1 MPENEVITQPE
12 QEVTT
17 PETAP
22 VDAFEDDWS
31 DIDLNDTADDS
42 EEPVHAPEEKPED
55 PEPEADQQKE
65 EDQAGEGQNGQTDE
79 EKPEEDEEGE
89 VADQQTFDLRYLGET
104 KTVNREEVITL
115 AQKGLNYD
123 KVVQERNNMRAEH
136 SKLKGYESFLE
147 ELAREDGLTIDAL
160 MDETR
165 AEILAQREGIDK
177 SVALQRV
184 KLDRDKKEF
193 QAEKQKATADQQA
206 EAVARQRQEDNFL
219 RFIREYPDV
228 DPKTIPAEVWKAYG
242 DGADLVGSYTAYE
255 NKRLKEK
262 LRETESALETER
274 QNAKNKER
282 SIGSQKSSGADSHK
296 RTDPI
301 DDDWYS
307 GD

>member
-1 MPENEVITQPE
+1 MSENEVITQSE
-12 QEVTT
+12 QEDAT

-31 DIDLNDTADDS
+31 DIDLSDTAEDS
-42 EEPVHAPEEKPED
+42 EETVQESKEELETSG
-55 PEPEADQQKE
+55 PEADQQKE
-65 EDQAGEGQNGQTDE
+65 EEQEDEDQDDQTDE
-79 EKPEEDEEGE
+79 GKPEEEKED
-89 VADQQTFDLRYLGET
+89 ADQQTFDLRYLGET

-123 KVVQERNNMRAEH
+123 KVVQERNDMRAEH

-147 ELAREDGLTIDAL
+147 ELAREGGLTIDAL
-160 MDETR
+160 IDETR
-165 AEILAQREGIDK
+165 AETLAQREGIDK

-184 KLDRDKKEF
+184 KLDRDKKAF

-206 EAVARQRQEDNFL
+206 ETAARQRQEDNFL

-242 DGADLVGSYTAYE
+242 DGADLVSSYTVYE
-255 NKRLKEK
+255 NKQLKEK

-296 RTDPI
+296 KTDPI

>member
-1 MPENEVITQPE
+1 MENNEVITQPE
-12 QEVTT
+12 QEATT

-31 DIDLNDTADDS
+31 DIDLSDTADDS
-42 EEPVHAPEEKPED
+42 EETAQDPKEEPETS
-55 PEPEADQQKE
+55 EPEADQQKE
-65 EDQAGEGQNGQTDE
+65 EEQVDEDQDGQTDE
-79 EKPEEDEEGE
+79 GKPEEEKKEEE
-89 VADQQTFDLRYLGET
+89 ADQQTFDLRYLGET
-104 KTVNREEVITL
+104 KTVTREEVITL

-123 KVVQERNNMRAEH
+123 KVVQERNDMRAEH

-147 ELAREDGLTIDAL
+147 ELAREGGLTIDAL

-165 AEILAQREGIDK
+165 AETLAQREGIDK

-184 KLDRDKKEF
+184 KLDRDKKAF

-206 EAVARQRQEDNFL
+206 EVAARQRQEDNFL
-219 RFIREYPDV
+219 RFIKAYPDV
-228 DPKTIPAEVWKAYG
+228 DPKTIPQEVWKAYG
-242 DGADLVGSYTAYE
+242 DGADLVNTYAAYE
-255 NKRLKEK
+255 NKQLKERLKEA
-262 LRETESALETER
+262 ESALETER

-282 SIGSQKSSGADSHK
+282 SIGSQKSSGSDSHK
-296 RTDPI
+296 KTDPI